1 MQLIVKTNP
10 RLRTLECQ
18 GTRGQEQ
25 EGDNGKRAQRKQHWV
40 SLADKLLVP
49 LDQTKAG
56 LCQTSLCLLIQTFP
70 RPEAS
75 KNTSI
80 FLFKQY
86 HVVFVSVFFSLLA
99 KLKHI

>member
-1 MQLIVKTNP
+1 MIMANE
-10 RLRTLECQ
+10 LRESSIGFSSPINCLYRWT
-18 GTRGQEQ
+18 
-25 EGDNGKRAQRKQHWV
+25 KQRQDC
-40 SLADKLLVP
+40 ARP
-49 LDQTKAG
+49 
-56 LCQTSLCLLIQTFP
+56 SLCLLIQTFP

-86 HVVFVSVFFSLLA
+86 HVVFVSVFFSLLV